1 MMLATVSEAGCT
13 VLFAHK
19 DLAGSGFVAA
29 SISALILLQLLQSD
43 LKPAELGCSVRF
55 HSGDKVQHFPDKE
68 RYYPSGCVRAV

>member
-19 DLAGSGFVAA
+19 DLAGS
-29 SISALILLQLLQSD
+29 SISVLILLQLLQSD
-43 LKPAELGCSVRF
+43 LKVVELACSVRF

-68 RYYPSGCVRAV
+68 CYYPSGCVRAV

>member
-29 SISALILLQLLQSD
+29 SFSELILLQLLQSD
-43 LKPAELGCSVRF
+43 LKPRGAEELACAVRF
-55 HSGDKVQHFPDKE
+55 HSGDKSAALP
-68 RYYPSGCVRAV
+68 